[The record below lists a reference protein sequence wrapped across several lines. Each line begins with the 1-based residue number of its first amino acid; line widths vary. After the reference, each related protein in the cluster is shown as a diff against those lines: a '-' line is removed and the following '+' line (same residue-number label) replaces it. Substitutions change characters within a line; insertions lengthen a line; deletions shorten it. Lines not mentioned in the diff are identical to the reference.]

1 MKLVRFDDNRLG
13 VLQGDQVRDVTPI
26 LDALAPQAWPAPHGD
41 ALIAALPDLL
51 PRIAAARDGAP
62 SVPLASVRVRSPV
75 ARPSKIIA
83 APVNYLLHR
92 EEALASAEINYGMPV
107 KTIDELG
114 LFLKSN
120 TSLVGPSD
128 GVLHHLPDRRID
140 HEIELAVIIGR
151 TARNVPRDDALGYVA
166 GYTIGL
172 DMSVRGTEDRSWRKS
187 LDSFTVL
194 GPALVTADEI
204 PDPNTLDFT
213 LSVNG
218 EARQASNTRL
228 LVFDVAKL
236 ICYASDSYTLY
247 PGDVIL
253 TGTPEGVAPVE
264 AGDEIQCWIEG
275 IGDMHVAVHAPGVA
289 A

>member
-13 VLQGDQVRDVTPI
+13 VLDGDQVRDVTPL
-26 LDALAPQAWPAPHGD
+26 LDALVPQAWPAPHGD
-41 ALIAALPDLL
+41 ALIAALPELS
-51 PRIAAARDGAP
+51 PRIAAARDDAP
-62 SVPLASVRVRSPV
+62 SVPLASVRLRSPV

-83 APVNYLLHR
+83 APVNYLLHQQ
-92 EEALASAEINYGMPV
+92 EALASTEINHGMPV

-128 GVLHHLPDRRID
+128 GVVLHRPDRRID

-151 TARNVPRDDALGYVA
+151 TARNVPREDALGYVA

-204 PDPNTLDFT
+204 PDPDALDFKLT
-213 LSVNG
+213 VNG
-218 EARQASNTRL
+218 QVRQASNTRL

-236 ICYASDSYTLY
+236 ICYASQSYTLY

-253 TGTPEGVAPVE
+253 TGTPEGVAPVD
-264 AGDEIQCWIEG
+264 AGDVMQCWIDG
-275 IGDMHVAVHAPGVA
+275 IGDMRVAVHAPEAVA
-289 A
+289 